1 MKKLRVF
8 VVMMAVVA
16 GLMAGPVF
24 AQQTGTGTVSAT
36 VTPGLVSIT
45 VSPDSIGYGIVPL
58 SEIAEPNFQNCN
70 DDNPTPAFVVTNSG
84 NLDAEFRIKGAASFE
99 FQTGTITNIVTIDN
113 DDTVTV
119 TSADHGLT
127 VSDDSG
133 KTLIIDGTS
142 NFDGTSISLSGMTV
156 VDTNSF
162 TYEDSSKSSVVSDE
176 DGLFTWAIVGDPST
190 TGWVLGTSSEALN
203 EDNTYAHLFTSSG
216 GTDSVRDCDF
226 DGDSAGD
233 ETGSISGVS
242 VTDPVGG
249 ATIASVGHG
258 LDDGDK
264 ITINTELDQY
274 DGETTITVV
283 DVDSFEIPIG
293 FTSSSTGD
301 WTHSAAFTA
310 IDTGASVGTVNA
322 TGHGLRNGDFVKIA
336 VASGD
341 GSYNGT
347 FQISGVT
354 IDTFE
359 ITTDA
364 TGGTGAG
371 VWTVQLVGTDGELS
385 GSNRLLDNFVSPG
398 DDADVFLQ
406 LGMPTTNTRGE
417 NDQSMSV
424 LIQVSVAD

>member
-1 MKKLRVF
+1 M
-8 VVMMAVVA
+8 
-16 GLMAGPVF
+16 
-24 AQQTGTGTVSAT
+24 
-36 VTPGLVSIT
+36 
-45 VSPDSIGYGIVPL
+45 
-58 SEIAEPNFQNCN
+58 
-70 DDNPTPAFVVTNSG
+70 
-84 NLDAEFRIKGAASFE
+84 
-99 FQTGTITNIVTIDN
+99 
-113 DDTVTV
+113 
-119 TSADHGLT
+119 
-127 VSDDSG
+127 
-133 KTLIIDGTS
+133 
-142 NFDGTSISLSGMTV
+142 
-156 VDTNSF
+156 
-162 TYEDSSKSSVVSDE
+162 
-176 DGLFTWAIVGDPST
+176 
-190 TGWVLGTSSEALN
+190 
-203 EDNTYAHLFTSSG
+203 
-216 GTDSVRDCDF
+216 
-226 DGDSAGD
+226 
-233 ETGSISGVS
+233 
-242 VTDPVGG
+242 GG